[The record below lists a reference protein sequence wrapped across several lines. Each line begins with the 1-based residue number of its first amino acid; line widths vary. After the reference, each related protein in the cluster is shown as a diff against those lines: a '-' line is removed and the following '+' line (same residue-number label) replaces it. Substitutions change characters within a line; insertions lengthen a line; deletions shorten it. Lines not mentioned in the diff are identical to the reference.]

1 MKLGKFD
8 KVELS
13 GLIVLFIGVILLAIT
28 FYSAYLFLVGELSI
42 LVTGDLLRSFGEAFA
57 PLIEAIIHVLFLGIM
72 GWIGSIVTIRAVQ
85 LLKQDKTQ
93 MTQQNPAHAQ
103 PQQQPTKTESKQSTP
118 QTVPVP
124 PTQVQ
129 PVEAKPASVEVKK
142 QIVEA

>member
-13 GLIVLFIGVILLAIT
+13 GLIVLFIGVILLAFT

-93 MTQQNPAHAQ
+93 MTQ
-103 PQQQPTKTESKQSTP
+103 PQQQPTKVESKQSTP
-118 QTVPVP
+118 QPIPPP

-129 PVEAKPASVEVKK
+129 PVEAKPAPEEVKK